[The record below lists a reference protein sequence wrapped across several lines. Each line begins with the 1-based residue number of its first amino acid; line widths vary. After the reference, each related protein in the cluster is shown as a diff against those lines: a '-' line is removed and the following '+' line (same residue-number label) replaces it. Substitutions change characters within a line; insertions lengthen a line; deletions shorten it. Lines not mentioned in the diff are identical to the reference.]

1 MAKVGRPTAYRPEMC
16 DRIKE
21 LGAEG
26 YSVAEMA
33 ADIGVTRKTMYQWA
47 EEKQEF
53 SDAFTHAKELSL
65 SWWEAQARIGL
76 YNRDG
81 VSLNASLWS
90 RSMAARFPADY
101 TEKRDLVSSD
111 GSMSPK
117 PAVDLSKAPDEL
129 LQWIVSQADAA
140 KSE

>member
-1 MAKVGRPTAYRPEMC
+1 MAKLGRPSVYRKEFC
-16 DRIKE
+16 NRVCE

-26 YSVAEMA
+26 YSIAEMA
-33 ADIGVTRKTMYQWA
+33 ADIGVTRQTLYEWA
-47 EEKQEF
+47 DSKPEF
-53 SDAFTHAKELSL
+53 SNAFTRARELSL
-65 SWWEAQARIGL
+65 SWWEAQARLGL

-111 GSMSPK
+111 GSMK
-117 PAVDLSKAPDEL
+117 PTTIILSDA
-129 LQWIVSQADAA
+129 SADDADNG
-140 KSE
+140 

>member
-1 MAKVGRPTAYRPEMC
+1 MAKVGRPSVYKKEFCERVC
-16 DRIKE
+16 E

-26 YSVAEMA
+26 CSVAEMA
-33 ADIGVTRKTMYQWA
+33 ADIGVTRKTLYEWA
-47 EEKQEF
+47 DQKTEF
-53 SDAFTHAKELSL
+53 SDAFTRAKELSL
-65 SWWEAQARIGL
+65 SWWEAQARLGL

-101 TEKRDLVSSD
+101 TEKRDLISSD

-117 PAVDLSKAPDEL
+117 EIIIRA
-129 LQWIVSQADAA
+129 ADVP
-140 KSE
+140 SDD

>member
-1 MAKVGRPTAYRPEMC
+1 MC

-47 EEKQEF
+47 EEKPEF
-53 SDAFTHAKELSL
+53 SDAFTRAKELSL

-101 TEKRDLVSSD
+101 TEKRDIVSSD
-111 GSMSPK
+111 GSMTPK
-117 PAVDLSKAPDEL
+117 PAVDLSKAPDDL
-129 LQWIVSQADAA
+129 LKWIVSQADAA
-140 KSE
+140 KPK

>member
-1 MAKVGRPTAYRPEMC
+1 MSKVGRPTVYRREMC
-16 DRIKE
+16 DRIQE

-47 EEKQEF
+47 EEKPEF
-53 SDAFTHAKELSL
+53 CDAFTRAKELSL
-65 SWWEAQARIGL
+65 SWWEAQARLGL

-111 GSMSPK
+111 GSMTPK
-117 PAVDLSKAPDEL
+117 EIIIRA
-129 LQWIVSQADAA
+129 ADA
-140 KSE
+140 KTSDD